1 MLYVFGDS
9 YSCDSKYYD
18 EVNKGRVHKFLPLEK
33 NWTSI
38 LSEKLTGNAEHIN
51 DSIVGCANEFIFHR
65 LMTRITEFKEGDYVV
80 VSATS
85 VNRRWLLERRPDVAL
100 HHATSNINA
109 EPGITKEERAA
120 ILQYTTYL
128 HSDMAAESIYDA
140 IFWATMYAS
149 QRLEQSGVK
158 LIIIPGFNDIP
169 GVIGN
174 LFDLSNS
181 EFDNPKTRDD
191 FYKKA
196 PDLRWN
202 HLSEVN
208 HKVLANKIFDFFT
221 KNEIIDLTSGFQK
234 NIYTKDN
241 I

>member
-18 EVNKGRVHKFLPLEK
+18 AVNKDRIYKFFPLEK

-38 LSEKLTGNAEHIN
+38 LSEKLTGNIEHIN
-51 DSIVGCANEFIFHR
+51 DSIVGCSNEFIFHR
-65 LMTRITEFKEGDYVV
+65 LMTRISEFKEGDYVV

-85 VNRRWLLERRPDVAL
+85 VNRRWLIERRPDVAL
-100 HHATSNINA
+100 HHATANINQ

-128 HSDMAAESIYDA
+128 HSDTAAESIHDA
-140 IFWATMYAS
+140 IFWATVYAA
-149 QRLEQSGVK
+149 QRVESLGIK
-158 LIIIPGFNDIP
+158 FLIVPGFKDIP

-174 LFDLSNS
+174 LFDLSNL
-181 EFDNPKTRDD
+181 EFDELETRDK

-202 HLSEVN
+202 HLTEVN
-208 HKVLANKIFDFFT
+208 HNILAKKVFEFFT
-221 KNEIIDLTSGFQK
+221 ENKMVDLTDGFQK
-234 NIYTKDN
+234 NIYTKNN

>member
-18 EVNKGRVHKFLPLEK
+18 TVNKERNHKFLPLEK

-38 LSEKLTGNAEHIN
+38 LSEKLTGSIEHIN
-51 DSIVGCANEFIFHR
+51 DSIVGCSNEFIFHR
-65 LMTRITEFKEGDYVV
+65 LMTRMSELKKGDYVV

-85 VNRRWLLERRPDVAL
+85 VNRRWLIERRPDVAL

-109 EPGITKEERAA
+109 EPGITKEESDA
-120 ILQYTTYL
+120 ILQYTRYL
-128 HSDMAAESIYDA
+128 HSDLAAETIYDA
-140 IFWATMYAS
+140 IFWATVYAA
-149 QRLEQSGVK
+149 QRVEDLGVRF
-158 LIIIPGFNDIP
+158 LIIPGFRDIP
-169 GVIGN
+169 GVNGN

-181 EFDNPKTRDD
+181 EFDNIETRDK
-191 FYKKA
+191 FYKMA

-202 HLSEVN
+202 HLTEVN
-208 HKVLANKIFDFFT
+208 HKILADKVFDFFT
-221 KNEIIDLTSGFQK
+221 ENKMVDLTTGFQK
-234 NIYTKDN
+234 NIYTKNN

>member
-18 EVNKGRVHKFLPLEK
+18 EVNKERIHKFLPLEK

-38 LSEKLTGNAEHIN
+38 LSEKLTGNTEHIN
-51 DSIVGCANEFIFHR
+51 DSIVGCSNEFIFHR
-65 LMTRITEFKEGDYVV
+65 LMNRISEFKDGDYVV

-85 VNRRWLLERRPDVAL
+85 VNRRWLIERRPDVAL
-100 HHATSNINA
+100 HHATANINV
-109 EPGITKEERAA
+109 EPGITKEERTA

-128 HSDMAAESIYDA
+128 HSDTAAESIHDA
-140 IFWATMYAS
+140 IFWATVYTA
-149 QRLEQSGVK
+149 QRVESLGVK
-158 LIIIPGFNDIP
+158 FLIIPGFKNIP

-181 EFDNPKTRDD
+181 EFDNPETCKA
-191 FYKKA
+191 FYKNS
-196 PDLRWN
+196 DLRWN
-202 HLSEVN
+202 HLTEIN
-208 HKVLANKIFDFFT
+208 HKILADKVFDFFT
-221 KNEIIDLTSGFQK
+221 KNKIVDLTTGFQK
-234 NIYTKDN
+234 NIHTKNN

>member
-18 EVNKGRVHKFLPLEK
+18 SVNKERTRKFLPLEK

-38 LSEKLTGNAEHIN
+38 LSEKLTGNIEHIN
-51 DSIVGCANEFIFHR
+51 DSVVGCANEFIFHR
-65 LMTRITEFKEGDYVV
+65 LMTRLPELKDGDYVV

-85 VNRRWLLERRPDVAL
+85 VNRRWLIERRPDVAL
-100 HHATSNINA
+100 HHATANINE
-109 EPGITKEERAA
+109 EPGITTEERAA

-128 HSDMAAESIYDA
+128 HSDMAAESIHDA
-140 IFWATMYAS
+140 IFWATVYAA
-149 QRLEQSGVK
+149 QRVENLGVK
-158 LIIIPGFNDIP
+158 FLIIPGFKDIP
-169 GVIGN
+169 GVVGN

-181 EFDNPKTRDD
+181 EFDNLKTVDE
-191 FYKKA
+191 FYKKS

-202 HLSEVN
+202 HLTEVN
-208 HKVLANKIFDFFT
+208 HKILADKVFEFFT
-221 KNEIIDLTSGFQK
+221 KNKMVDLTTGFQK
-234 NIYTKDN
+234 NIYTKHN

>member
-18 EVNKGRVHKFLPLEK
+18 EVNKERIHKFLPLEK

-51 DSIVGCANEFIFHR
+51 DSIVGCSNEFIFHR
-65 LMTRITEFKEGDYVV
+65 LMNRISEFKDGDYVV

-85 VNRRWLLERRPDVAL
+85 VNRRWLIERRPDVAL
-100 HHATSNINA
+100 HHATANINV
-109 EPGITKEERAA
+109 EPGITKEERTA

-128 HSDMAAESIYDA
+128 HSDTAAESIHDA
-140 IFWATMYAS
+140 IFWATVYAA
-149 QRLEQSGVK
+149 QRVESLGVK
-158 LIIIPGFNDIP
+158 FLIIPGFKNIP

-181 EFDNPKTRDD
+181 EFDNPETCKA
-191 FYKKA
+191 FYKNS
-196 PDLRWN
+196 DLRWN
-202 HLSEVN
+202 HLTEIN
-208 HKVLANKIFDFFT
+208 HKILADKVFDFFT
-221 KNEIIDLTSGFQK
+221 KNKIVDLTTGFQK
-234 NIYTKDN
+234 NIHTKNN

>member
-18 EVNKGRVHKFLPLEK
+18 EVNKERIHKFLPLEK

-38 LSEKLTGNAEHIN
+38 LSEKLTGNTEHIN
-51 DSIVGCANEFIFHR
+51 DSIVGCSNEFIFHR
-65 LMTRITEFKEGDYVV
+65 LMNRISEFKDGDYVV

-85 VNRRWLLERRPDVAL
+85 VNRRWLIERRPDVAL
-100 HHATSNINA
+100 HHATANINV
-109 EPGITKEERAA
+109 EPGITKEERTA

-128 HSDMAAESIYDA
+128 HSDTAAESIHDA
-140 IFWATMYAS
+140 IFWATVYAA
-149 QRLEQSGVK
+149 QRVESLGVK
-158 LIIIPGFNDIP
+158 FLIIPGFKNIP

-181 EFDNPKTRDD
+181 EFDNPETCKA
-191 FYKKA
+191 FYKNS
-196 PDLRWN
+196 DLRWN
-202 HLSEVN
+202 HLTEIN
-208 HKVLANKIFDFFT
+208 HKILADKVFDFFT
-221 KNEIIDLTSGFQK
+221 KNKIVDLTTGFQK
-234 NIYTKDN
+234 NIHTKNN

>member
-1 MLYVFGDS
+1 MLYTFGDS

-18 EVNKGRVHKFLPLEK
+18 TVNKERIHKFLPLEK

-38 LSEKLTGNAEHIN
+38 LSEKLTGNIEHIN
-51 DSIVGCANEFIFHR
+51 DSIVGCSNEFIFHR
-65 LMTRITEFKEGDYVV
+65 LMTRISEFKEGDYVV

-85 VNRRWLLERRPDVAL
+85 VNRRWLIERRPDVAL
-100 HHATSNINA
+100 HHATANINQ

-128 HSDMAAESIYDA
+128 HSDLAAETIYDA
-140 IFWATMYAS
+140 IFWATVYAA
-149 QRLEQSGVK
+149 QRVEDLGVRF
-158 LIIIPGFNDIP
+158 LIIPGFRDIP
-169 GVIGN
+169 GVNGN

-181 EFDNPKTRDD
+181 EFDNLETRDE
-191 FYKKA
+191 FYKMA

-202 HLSEVN
+202 HLTEVN
-208 HKVLANKIFDFFT
+208 HKILADKVFDFFT
-221 KNEIIDLTSGFQK
+221 EKQTVDLTTGFQK
-234 NIYTKDN
+234 NIYTKNN